1 MSFRNLP
8 LGVADGVGYRRTL
21 RHIHRIGDRGAQHR
35 AGFRIVRQRQR
46 RARNGDALAIRIHQ
60 RGIDTIERRAAHQS
74 YDFKNVRHP
83 CSTPGPSLL
92 DTSMAGAH
100 NFRSEFLRTFAER
113 GAYYDCSA
121 PEDLDALF
129 SAERVT
135 AYIGFDC
142 TAKSMHIGNLVQLMT
157 LRRLQQAGHRPILLM
172 GGGTTKAGDPSGKD
186 ETRLILSPEQIE
198 ENKQSMLSGVRHLLK
213 FGDGPSDAIM
223 VDNAEWLDKL
233 EYIPFLREVGRH
245 FSVNRML
252 TMDSVKLRLDREQ
265 PLSFLEFNYSI
276 MQAYDFVELYKR
288 YGCRLQSS
296 GSDQWGNVVSGIDLG
311 RRIEQAQLFGLTTPL
326 ITTASGAKMGKTA
339 AGAVWLNANRVSP
352 YDYWQFW
359 RNTEDGDVGR
369 FLRLFTE
376 MPEAEI
382 ARLEALQGAELNEA
396 KKVLATEATAILHG
410 RVEADGAAETARR
423 AFEEGVSAEGLP
435 TIAAKL
441 PDGIL
446 NLAVAAG
453 LAASNSEARRLIT
466 NNGLKL
472 NDVAVGDQKLTI
484 DYSA

>member
-1 MSFRNLP
+1 MRPSPSF
-8 LGVADGVGYRRTL
+8 
-21 RHIHRIGDRGAQHR
+21 
-35 AGFRIVRQRQR
+35 
-46 RARNGDALAIRIHQ
+46 
-60 RGIDTIERRAAHQS
+60 QS
-74 YDFKNVRHP
+74 D
-83 CSTPGPSLL
+83 
-92 DTSMAGAH
+92 
-100 NFRSEFLRTFAER
+100 FLRTFAGR

-121 PEDLDALF
+121 PEALDALF
-129 SAERVT
+129 RKERVT

-142 TAKSMHIGNLVQLMT
+142 TAKSMHVGNLVQLMT

-198 ENKQSMLSGVRHLLK
+198 DNKRSMLTGVRHLLT

-223 VDNAEWLDKL
+223 VDNAEWLDRL
-233 EYIPFLREVGRH
+233 EYVPFLREVGRH

-252 TMDSVKLRLDREQ
+252 TMDSVKLRLDRDQ

-276 MQAYDFVELYKR
+276 MQAYDFVELHRR

-296 GSDQWGNVVSGIDLG
+296 GSDQWGNIVSGIELG
-311 RRIEQAQLFGLTTPL
+311 RRMEGLELFGLTTPL
-326 ITTASGAKMGKTA
+326 ITTSSGAKMGKTA
-339 AGAVWLNANRVSP
+339 AGAVWLNADMRSP

-369 FLRLFTE
+369 FLRLFTDL
-376 MPEAEI
+376 PEDEI
-382 ARLEALQGAELNEA
+382 ARLEILEGAERNDA

-410 RVEADGAAETARR
+410 REAADKAADTARR
-423 AFEEGVSAEGLP
+423 AFEEGASAEGLP
-435 TIAAKL
+435 TIAAQL
-441 PDGIL
+441 PEGIL

-453 LAASNSEARRLIT
+453 LASSNSEARKLIA

-472 NDVAVGDQKLTI
+472 NDEAVSDPRLTVDSSALNRDGVLKLSSGKKKHVLI
-484 DYSA
+484 KPA

>member
-1 MSFRNLP
+1 M
-8 LGVADGVGYRRTL
+8 
-21 RHIHRIGDRGAQHR
+21 
-35 AGFRIVRQRQR
+35 
-46 RARNGDALAIRIHQ
+46 
-60 RGIDTIERRAAHQS
+60 
-74 YDFKNVRHP
+74 
-83 CSTPGPSLL
+83 PS
-92 DTSMAGAH
+92 APQ
-100 NFRSEFLRTFAER
+100 FQSEFLRTFVAR
-113 GAYYDCSA
+113 GAYYDCSS

-129 SAERVT
+129 GKERVT

-157 LRRLQQAGHRPILLM
+157 LRRLQQAGHKPILLM

-186 ETRLILSPEQIE
+186 ETRLILTPEQIE

-223 VDNAEWLDKL
+223 VDNAEWLDRL

-265 PLSFLEFNYSI
+265 PLSFLEFNYSL
-276 MQAYDFVELYKR
+276 MQAYDFVELNKR
-288 YGCRLQSS
+288 FGCRLQSS
-296 GSDQWGNVVSGIDLG
+296 GSDQWGNVVSGLELG
-311 RRIEQAQLFGLTTPL
+311 RRMGTAQLFGLTTPL

-339 AGAVWLNANRVSP
+339 SGAVWLNKEMLSV

-369 FLRLFTE
+369 FLRLFTDL
-376 MPEAEI
+376 PEAEI
-382 ARLEALQGAELNEA
+382 ARLETLEGAELNDA

-410 RVEADGAAETARR
+410 REAADKAADTARR
-423 AFEEGVSAEGLP
+423 AFEEGASAEGLP
-435 TIAAKL
+435 TISAKL

-453 LAASNSEARRLIT
+453 LASSNSEARKLIA

-472 NDVAVGDQKLTI
+472 NDAAVSDPRLTVDSSALNGDGVLKLSSGKKKHVLVK
-484 DYSA
+484 SA